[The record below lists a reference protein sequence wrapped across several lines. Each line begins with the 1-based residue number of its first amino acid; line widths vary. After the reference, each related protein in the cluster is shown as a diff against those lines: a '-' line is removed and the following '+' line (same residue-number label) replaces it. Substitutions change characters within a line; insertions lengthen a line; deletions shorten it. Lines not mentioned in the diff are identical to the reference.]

1 MYYTKNGRIDQ
12 SLFGLRSFDGPET
25 SMGNVQRIE
34 WYKSFLFWICIRAMS
49 NVVRFKS
56 LLSEKQLTKYFTTL
70 ELF

>member
-34 WYKSFLFWICIRAMS
+34 
-49 NVVRFKS
+49 
-56 LLSEKQLTKYFTTL
+56 
-70 ELF
+70 